1 MSETQAKKP
10 GAVRKK
16 FRLFLLIFLVLLVPL
31 AMDQSGVDRETVRMV
46 GRVAAGITLA
56 LTLYGLFAK
65 VLRTIVLVLMVLIT
79 LVFLVSEGHLEAPRV
94 KDWFAERK

>member
-1 MSETQAKKP
+1 MAEQEKKP
-10 GAVRKK
+10 GVVRKK
-16 FRLFLLIFLVLLVPL
+16 FRLFLLIFLVLLVPI
-31 AMDQSGVDRETVRMV
+31 AMDQSGVDKDTVRTV

-65 VLRTIVLVLMVLIT
+65 VLRTIVLVIMVLIT

-94 KDWFAERK
+94 KDWFSERK

>member
-1 MSETQAKKP
+1 MSEKQEKP
-10 GAVRKK
+10 GVVRKK
-16 FRLFLLIFLVLLVPL
+16 FRLFLLIFLVLLVPI
-31 AMDQSGVDRETVRMV
+31 AMDQSGVDRETVRTV

-65 VLRTIVLVLMVLIT
+65 VLRTIVLVIMVLIT

-94 KDWFAERK
+94 KDWFASRK